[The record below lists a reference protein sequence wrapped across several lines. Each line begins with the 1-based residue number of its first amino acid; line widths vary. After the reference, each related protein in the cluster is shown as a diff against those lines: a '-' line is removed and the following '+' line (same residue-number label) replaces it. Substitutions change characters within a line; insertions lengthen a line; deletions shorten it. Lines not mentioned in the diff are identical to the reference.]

1 MLLRLLSL
9 RMDDVVRTSSF
20 FLFPQTSSAIQLK
33 FPLSSAETLWIPL
46 LRCAA
51 SSVSTSSSCS
61 AKYHSSLFLGQMCR
75 NFNQMLSG
83 PVVFRIFVALAFTD
97 VYFAGS
103 LVRRL
108 WSRVISAHN
117 SRSLTSFA
125 LVHELFIALSVTL
138 SITFL
143 FLSSRRRISMSSGML
158 LRLGCTA
165 SFEVHRDVGE

>member
-9 RMDDVVRTSSF
+9 RMHDVVRTFSF

-61 AKYHSSLFLGQMCR
+61 AKYHSFLFLGQMCR

-97 VYFAGS
+97 VKLNSLDHQKKTAGRGILS
-103 LVRRL
+103 DRPDVLVRKTG
-108 WSRVISAHN
+108 S
-117 SRSLTSFA
+117 
-125 LVHELFIALSVTL
+125 HEKNPI
-138 SITFL
+138 I
-143 FLSSRRRISMSSGML
+143 SSGAL
-158 LRLGCTA
+158 ETISKHL
-165 SFEVHRDVGE
+165 EVSHPWSARYLHQST